1 MAGILNRLLSGDST
15 LGYNGIQPIA
25 NTVAGENGV
34 QSLLGGSDLSLNG
47 LTPITYQQT
56 APEGQSGRVGSSA
69 G

>member
-1 MAGILNRLLSGDST
+1 MAGILDRLLSGGST

-34 QSLLGGSDLSLNG
+34 QSLLSESTLDLDG

-56 APEGQSGRVGSSA
+56 APEGQGGRVGSSA
-69 G
+69 A